1 MPRPRPLTPS
11 EAKRSLANRLGLRVA
26 DRLRQFSTRFGL
38 RSRRVFLTWT
48 QFTGAERGE
57 GRERVIARIELLPTP
72 KVADA
77 TTVMRMPF
85 AAGVLPVGSLRVSL
99 ISVAYTYDQLTGR
112 RIPGRSDDGPI
123 PEPIDFFYEL
133 VEDGRGDDPAE
144 RQRFRVLG
152 IPWRDEGNVGWSVLL
167 ERSSEDFA
175 RDGTSQ
181 IGIDPDD

>member
-1 MPRPRPLTPS
+1 MPRPRPLTPA
-11 EAKRSLANRLGLRVA
+11 EAKRSLANRLGLRGA

-38 RSRRVFLTWT
+38 RSRRVFLTWSR
-48 QFTGAERGE
+48 FSGAERGE
-57 GRERVIARIELLPTP
+57 GTERVIARVEILPTP

-77 TTVMRMPF
+77 TSVMRMPF

-99 ISVAYTYDQLTGR
+99 ISVKFTADQLTGR
-112 RIPGRSDDGPI
+112 RVPGRGSEPI
-123 PEPIDFFYEL
+123 AEPIDFFYEL

-152 IPWRDEGNVGWSVLL
+152 MPWRDEGNVGWNVLL